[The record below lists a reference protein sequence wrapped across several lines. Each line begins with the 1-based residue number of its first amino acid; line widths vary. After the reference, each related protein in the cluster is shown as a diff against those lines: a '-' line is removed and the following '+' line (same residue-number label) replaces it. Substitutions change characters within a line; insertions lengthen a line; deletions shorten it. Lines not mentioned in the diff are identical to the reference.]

1 MGRLEETGQPL
12 SQVGKEV
19 QGKSRNVEQTQIHAQ
34 TKHKLMT
41 SKQRIKH
48 ISKWIKSYAT
58 KNKISTLVVGISG
71 GIDSSVVSALCAE
84 TGLKTI
90 VVQMPI
96 RQNKKLDNR
105 SSMQAGWLL
114 ERYKDTV
121 THMSM
126 DLTPVY
132 SAFEKKVGPF
142 CSTEQEPNAQEQL
155 AFANSR
161 ARLRMMTL
169 YQIAQS
175 HGGIVVGTGNRV
187 EDFGV
192 GFFTKYG
199 DGGVDISPIG
209 DCLKT
214 QVWDLGREFGLPQEI
229 IDAAPTDGLWTDDR
243 TDEDQ
248 LGMSYPE
255 LERAMANDA
264 LEKQCVY
271 NTLPI
276 HMSKEEQT
284 QLRKY
289 RAIRARNL
297 HKMEPIPVCKIDK

>member
-1 MGRLEETGQPL
+1 
-12 SQVGKEV
+12 
-19 QGKSRNVEQTQIHAQ
+19 
-34 TKHKLMT
+34 MT
-41 SKQRIKH
+41 TKQRINY
-48 ISKWIKSYAT
+48 ITKWIRSYAT
-58 KNKISTLVVGISG
+58 KNKISTLVIGISG
-71 GIDSSVVSALCAE
+71 GIDSSVVSALCAR

-114 ERYKDTV
+114 ERYPNV

-126 DLTPVY
+126 DLTPVFT
-132 SAFEKKVGPF
+132 AFEKKLAPF
-142 CSTEQEPNAQEQL
+142 CDSESFPYEEQKHL
-155 AFANSR
+155 AWANSR

-214 QVWDLGREFGLPQEI
+214 EVWDMGRELELEQDI
-229 IDAAPTDGLWTDDR
+229 IDAPPTDGLWDDSR

-248 LGMSYPE
+248 LGMTYLE
-255 LERAMANDA
+255 LENAMRLDQW
-264 LEKQCVY
+264 EKEESHL
-271 NTLPI
+271 TEGLLA
-276 HMSKEEQT
+276 MSKEEKL
-284 QLRKY
+284 QLRRY
-289 RAIRARNL
+289 QQIRGRNL
-297 HKMEPIPVCKIDK
+297 HKMLPIPVCKMEKII

>member
-1 MGRLEETGQPL
+1 
-12 SQVGKEV
+12 
-19 QGKSRNVEQTQIHAQ
+19 
-34 TKHKLMT
+34 MT
-41 SKQRIKH
+41 PKQRINH
-48 ISKWIKSYAT
+48 ITKWLKAYA
-58 KNKISTLVVGISG
+58 KGAKISTFVVGISG
-71 GIDSSVVSALCAE
+71 GIDSSVVSALCAS

-105 SSMQAGWLL
+105 SSMQAAWLL
-114 ERYKDTV
+114 DHYKDNV

-126 DLTPVY
+126 DLTTVFT
-132 SAFEKKVGPF
+132 AFEKKTDPF
-142 CSTEQEPNAQEQL
+142 CGSIDAAQVKL

-175 HGGIVVGTGNRV
+175 HSGIVVGTGNKV

-209 DCLKT
+209 DCMKT
-214 QVWDLGREFGLPQEI
+214 AVWDMGREFGLPQEI
-229 IDAAPTDGLWTDDR
+229 IDAPPTDGLWTDDR

-248 LGMSYPE
+248 LGMSYPD
-255 LERAMANDA
+255 LERAMANDQ
-264 LEKQCVY
+264 LDRQCVY
-271 NTLPI
+271 ETLPI
-276 HMSKEEQT
+276 QMSKEERS
-284 QLRKY
+284 QLKTY

-297 HKMEPIPVCKIDK
+297 HKMQPIPVCAMPKDVK

>member
-1 MGRLEETGQPL
+1 MVTP
-12 SQVGKEV
+12 
-19 QGKSRNVEQTQIHAQ
+19 
-34 TKHKLMT
+34 
-41 SKQRIKH
+41 KQRIRH
-48 ISKWIKSYAT
+48 ITKWIKAYA
-58 KNKISTLVVGISG
+58 KGAKIETLVVGISG

-96 RQNKKLDNR
+96 RQNRTLNNR

-114 ERYKDTV
+114 ERYKNV
-121 THMSM
+121 THMSI
-126 DLTPVY
+126 DLTSVF
-132 SAFEKKVGPF
+132 SAFEKKTAPF
-142 CSTEQEPNAQEQL
+142 CDAENASQVKL

-214 QVWDLGREFGLPQEI
+214 EVWDMGRELGLPQEI
-229 IDAAPTDGLWTDDR
+229 IDAAPTDGLWDDGR
-243 TDEDQ
+243 TDEGQ

-255 LERAMANDA
+255 LERAMNLDFLKRCQAVDSDMPGSA
-264 LEKQCVY
+264 KL
-271 NTLPI
+271 
-276 HMSKEEQT
+276 SADD
-284 QLRKY
+284 RKKLKRY
-289 RAIRARNL
+289 QEIRARNM
-297 HKMEPIPVCKIDK
+297 HKMLPIPVCKF